1 MDDVSEASSP
11 SGAFGCGRAADG
23 ANGGGM
29 GADLALGLVVASFLL
44 LWLWLLLLLLSDDWE
59 FPPLVEPP
67 LVCVVVKKDVNP
79 SEDPEPCASSDSA
92 R

>member
-44 LWLWLLLLLLSDDWE
+44 LWLWLLLLSDDWE

>member
-29 GADLALGLVVASFLL
+29 GADLALGLYI
-44 LWLWLLLLLLSDDWE
+44 SDGNTLDWE